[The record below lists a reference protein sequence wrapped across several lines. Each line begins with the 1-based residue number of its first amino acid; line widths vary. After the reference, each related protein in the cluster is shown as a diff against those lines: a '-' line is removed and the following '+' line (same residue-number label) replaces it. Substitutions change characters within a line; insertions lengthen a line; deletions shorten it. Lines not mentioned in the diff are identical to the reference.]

1 MWEWVEK
8 IDLRHGD
15 WSQEERIHRGQNMTK
30 TWRWV
35 QVELTAS
42 VTLGAGAQTLTPQAG
57 LDGRWGRRPPLRTTF
72 CVPDS
77 VFNP

>member
-15 WSQEERIHRGQNMTK
+15 LSQEERIHRDQNVTK

-35 QVELTAS
+35 QVELMVA
-42 VTLGAGAQTLTPQAG
+42 VTLGAGP
-57 LDGRWGRRPPLRTTF
+57 RP
-72 CVPDS
+72 
-77 VFNP
+77 